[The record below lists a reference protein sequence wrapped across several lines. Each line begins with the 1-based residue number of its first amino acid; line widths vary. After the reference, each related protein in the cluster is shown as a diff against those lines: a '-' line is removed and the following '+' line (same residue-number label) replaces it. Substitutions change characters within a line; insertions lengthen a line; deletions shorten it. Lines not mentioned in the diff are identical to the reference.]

1 MPNQHPA
8 SSIQYPVSAIVIS
21 HNAADTIGPCV
32 EALRK
37 VCEEVLVL
45 DTNSTDGTIEICKK
59 LGAKVVQVEWFGFSK
74 TKNIGNEMAANDWIL
89 SIDSDEVLSEE
100 LIASLRNWQPEPGKV
115 YALDRLTSYCG
126 QWIRHCGWYPDWKV
140 RLFHR
145 KQVAWQGDFVHETL
159 HIPADFQ
166 EVKLQGKLY
175 HYSYKDSDDHL
186 RRIEKYARLAAEEQ
200 FAKGKKANFVK
211 RWLSPPARFFKTYF
225 LKMGFLDGKAGWVIS
240 WRNAK
245 MIRLRYRLL
254 DEKWKQVVG

>member
-1 MPNQHPA
+1 MQTPQSEIRNPK
-8 SSIQYPVSAIVIS
+8 SAIVIS

-45 DTNSTDGTIEICKK
+45 DTNSTDGTIEICEK

-74 TKNIGNEMAANDWIL
+74 TKNIGNKMAAHDWIL
-89 SIDSDEVLSEE
+89 SIDSDEVLSDE
-100 LIASLRNWQPEPGKV
+100 LIASLRNLEPQPGHV

-126 QWIRHCGWYPDWKV
+126 QWIRHSGWYPDWKV

-145 KQVAWQGDFVHETL
+145 KHVEWQGDFVHETL
-159 HIPADFQ
+159 SIPADFQ
-166 EVKLQGKLY
+166 EVRLSGKLF

-225 LKMGFLDGKAGWVIS
+225 LKLGLLDGRAGWVIS

-245 MIRLRYRLL
+245 MVRLRYRIL
-254 DEKWKQVVG
+254 DGLWKQS